1 MEESG
6 IERVSRAGGID
17 GIDGKGGNLHQIAIP
32 QSRAALG
39 TKLGNRQGAAVCQLT
54 QRFAGPRAVSNSG

>member
-1 MEESG
+1 
-6 IERVSRAGGID
+6 
-17 GIDGKGGNLHQIAIP
+17 
-32 QSRAALG
+32 LG